1 MKMSTGVLEYQVFL
15 LQLQQSAQ
23 LIMITNEIVEIIVEQ
38 TNLYLQKNVA
48 GKKFKKP

>member
-1 MKMSTGVLEYQVFL
+1 MKMSTGVLECQVFL

-23 LIMITNEIVEIIVEQ
+23 LIMITNELVEIIVEQ

-48 GKKFKKP
+48 GKIFKKS